1 MELIQMFQS
10 RRDNRYYEND
20 DRGSSFRR
28 RRPRG
33 RGGNGGQSRD
43 RDEFQDNVRDSER
56 RDSERRDNDTRDT
69 DSRGSARDD
78 RQRGESRPFRGGRG
92 FSFQKHSA
100 KVINKINSKIDTAA
114 EQKGKPDDINGIMF
128 FSSKR
133 ATNKFGEPLDYYLM
147 PFVGYV
153 KVVSDELATELKKL
167 AEVEAISND
176 VVFGRD
182 ELNDYEQRRNEW

>member
-1 MELIQMFQS
+1 MFQS
-10 RRDNRYYEND
+10 RRNDRFYDSD
-20 DRGSSFRR
+20 DRGSTYRR

-33 RGGNGGQSRD
+33 RGGNSGPYHD
-43 RDEFQDNVRDSER
+43 RDEFQENT
-56 RDSERRDNDTRDT
+56 RDNDNGDT
-69 DSRGSARDD
+69 DSRDD
-78 RQRGESRPFRGGRG
+78 RQRDNFRGRQQRNDNDQRPFRGGRG
-92 FSFQKHSA
+92 FNFQKHSA

-167 AEVEAISND
+167 AEVENISND
-176 VVFGRD
+176 IVFGRD
-182 ELNDYEQRRNEW
+182 ELKDYEQRRGEW

>member
-1 MELIQMFQS
+1 MFQS
-10 RRDNRYYEND
+10 RRNDRFYDND

-33 RGGNGGQSRD
+33 RGGNSNQSRD
-43 RDEFQDNVRDSER
+43 RDDFQDNTRD
-56 RDSERRDNDTRDT
+56 DNRDNDNRDT

-78 RQRGESRPFRGGRG
+78 RGFRGSQRGGEPRPFRGGRG
-92 FSFQKHSA
+92 FNFQKHSA

-176 VVFGRD
+176 IVFGRD
-182 ELNDYEQRRNEW
+182 ELNEYEQRRNEW